1 MVTSACRET
10 RLVCGGRAMS
20 SKLLALLGSSRVVKN
35 GGAVV
40 DKRLDELTPSS
51 SLFPARFRKSRR
63 TRCSG
68 DREMRE
74 ITTDSWLPGG
84 STRRRE
90 RLRWRMPVEFEG
102 ASVRGQTCLRQY
114 PKITKHFRSDC
125 TKGGGPLS
133 YQDETV
139 VAALF
144 PTDGGTAGG
153 LLGVRLYW
161 IGGR

>member
-1 MVTSACRET
+1 
-10 RLVCGGRAMS
+10 
-20 SKLLALLGSSRVVKN
+20 
-35 GGAVV
+35 
-40 DKRLDELTPSS
+40 
-51 SLFPARFRKSRR
+51 
-63 TRCSG
+63 
-68 DREMRE
+68 MRE

-90 RLRWRMPVEFEG
+90 RR
-102 ASVRGQTCLRQY
+102 SVADAGGVQRGPRFAAKLVFGNTL
-114 PKITKHFRSDC
+114 KITEHFRSDC

-144 PTDGGTAGG
+144 PTDGGTAAG